1 MKGHWFKFV
10 LYKKGAGGVEAKLT
24 EFWALDINRAVKRVR
39 RENPDYQQWFIV
51 QTGWWKALAKPT
63 DGQPHHQVQKVIG
76 L

>member
-51 QTGWWKALAKPT
+51 QTGWWKALASLLMGSHIIKF
-63 DGQPHHQVQKVIG
+63 KK
-76 L
+76 